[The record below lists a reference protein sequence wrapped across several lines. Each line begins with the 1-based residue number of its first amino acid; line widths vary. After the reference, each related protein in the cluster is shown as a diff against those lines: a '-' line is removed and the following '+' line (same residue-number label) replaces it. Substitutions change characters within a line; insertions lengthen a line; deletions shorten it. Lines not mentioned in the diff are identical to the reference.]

1 MAHTKLNAMTM
12 ELTVDLTFLNE
23 ISDGDQD
30 FITDVLNT
38 FLAEMPKDMAQLKHA
53 IEQQDAVDIGRVA
66 HKTKSTLQTLGLHD
80 LKELAYSIEQR
91 AKKGVTAQELIPDS
105 NTFMEY
111 ICQACKKVT
120 TLLD

>member
-1 MAHTKLNAMTM
+1 MIM

-30 FITDVLNT
+30 FITDVLKT
-38 FLAEMPKDMAQLKHA
+38 FLLEIPKDIEQLKHA
-53 IEQQDAVDIGRVA
+53 LKTQSAVDIGRIA
-66 HKTKSTLQTLGLHD
+66 HKTKSTLQTLGLHE

-91 AKKGVTAQELIPDS
+91 AKQGATTQDLAPDS
-105 NTFMEY
+105 NIFMDY
-111 ICQACKKVT
+111 ICQACEKVT

>member
-1 MAHTKLNAMTM
+1 MIM

-38 FLAEMPKDMAQLKHA
+38 FLVEMPKDMAHLKS
-53 IEQQDAVDIGRVA
+53 AVDQQNTLEISRVA
-66 HKTKSTLQTLGLHD
+66 HKTKSTLQTLGLND

-91 AKKGVTAQELIPDS
+91 AKKGATAQELIPDS
-105 NTFMEY
+105 NTFMDY
-111 ICQACKKVT
+111 MVKACQKVK

>member
-1 MAHTKLNAMTM
+1 MYTELNAMIM

-38 FLAEMPKDMAQLKHA
+38 FLVEMPKDMAQLKQA
-53 IEQQDAVDIGRVA
+53 LDTQNAVDIGRVA

-91 AKKGVTAQELIPDS
+91 AKQGASAQELVPDS
-105 NTFMEY
+105 NIFMDY
-111 ICQACKKVT
+111 IHQACKKVT

>member
-1 MAHTKLNAMTM
+1 MYTQLNATIM

-38 FLAEMPKDMAQLKHA
+38 FLVEMPKDMAHLERA
-53 IEQQDAVDIGRVA
+53 LEAQDAVEIGRVA
-66 HKTKSTLQTLGLHD
+66 HKTKSTLQTLGLHE
-80 LKELAYSIEQR
+80 LKDLAYSIERR
-91 AKKGVTAQELIPDS
+91 AKQGATAQALIPDS
-105 NTFMEY
+105 NTFMDY